1 MSVYARAAVRK
12 KNIVSRW
19 NLRHGNGGSVR
30 HAAANHT
37 QVGTLRLFGVNVTAM
52 HAALIAV
59 ALVLAVLVG
68 APVVANAA
76 DANAI
81 TGSNATVDV
90 NITGTVR
97 DENGS
102 KKEQTWENPTSIPD
116 LVPNSNLKVSL
127 NIDFN
132 KGQVD
137 KDHLNWTYSL
147 PFACAAVPKMDSKQ
161 VWDNGVYKGTMGVT
175 CGSDGKAVLSI
186 AFNKTWV
193 EQNTREFHV
202 GYVLDVTYGGS
213 TMPDGKQDTWEFPG
227 VSSSI
232 KVSWSE
238 PDIAGGKNCWYTSDA
253 GLGNGGMKCQVTL
266 TAEDD
271 ADNFQFEDSWGE
283 GLNVEKNFTI
293 NPSVDG
299 MTFTYDD
306 ANRKVTANA
315 SKLPKGTYTIDYTA
329 KVNSE
334 AQYNSGSGKYDNA
347 RNTATWKWGSN
358 GEHTSS
364 YYPYKI
370 PTGGGSG
377 SNDPYVWVN
386 KSASSSDN
394 KTIDWTVHLN
404 YNGDA
409 NQRANMGGYTFKD
422 ELQAGSDG
430 KPAQNYV
437 GTTVHVCNVSTGV
450 CADEPFALG
459 ENGQSFTY
467 TFPQD
472 AGKSEYTLTYTT
484 TPENGRTHLQNKAS
498 VTRPSDNSERGSG
511 SASYDI
517 PVADQNLLSKK
528 HTGKAKEVKGH
539 PGVYTVPWQIDFD
552 PKDNKNITNLNFYED
567 WITSDNDGNTLHMWY
582 SKDALDVHVKEYAGG
597 EGCTEDEDRC
607 WTDITGQYQVF
618 SRDGR
623 ELPSG
628 YTYPEDFFASGDTWG
643 DSWALHKG
651 SPSFKL
657 WRKGQDSQ
665 SITYDKKLRVTYNT
679 LFDGNPDR
687 YRNDAK
693 FSYKIGD
700 TEKGEIVSDKY
711 TYTDGNH
718 VGKTAMADYEG
729 GSDWS
734 NQAIWEST
742 DTIIKSLTGNGWT
755 QADAEAYVKK
765 NCPRGRW
772 RMHWRVW
779 GNGVKSWWMGEDLSG
794 IEDLSGVQ
802 TITMKDYLPTG
813 WQMAT
818 DQPVYGRFVG
828 EPNSSSGGRDYWET
842 FRLARN
848 EQDCTAWSKGDA
860 TAVCGTW
867 SMTEGERNTVTFTV
881 PNDNTLTLWT
891 TEDGDKLNK
900 PSSTVVKDGEVSK
913 IAKQY
918 RSIVV
923 FGFDT
928 YLTPE
933 AAAKTGYQLG
943 DADKVYTNRADILL
957 DGNKIVDTPA
967 SGTVKVTSSKSSLLN
982 KYAVDGYLDANNN
995 LQYKIDVNAG
1005 KEQYNFAGNA
1015 DSFQLMDKLSTPQVE
1030 FLRLDK
1036 ALIDDGSDDS
1046 ADVTSQ
1052 IRTAVTTDPE
1062 TKCQTVTFTVPKVVT
1077 RKNGEQLINPRI
1089 VLYYTVHA
1097 NGLPGSGMIISN
1109 TVHVVG
1115 SESVDSESNAH
1126 TWVQQSGSEMSA
1138 EGALVIQ
1145 KVDDDINNTT
1155 LYDTCMK
1162 DQNPNDS
1169 TAAAA
1174 CKVNP
1179 AGKPL
1184 EGARFEIKTVD
1195 IGKQPVG
1202 GKVFYTDDSAKFV
1215 TTGTDGK
1222 AYLDAQSQSGA
1233 DDNASH
1239 LYDLKVN
1246 TLYAAIEVTSPNGY
1260 QVDATPHFFYLASK
1274 TNQDALAR
1282 MKQFVNSN
1290 SITVNSSTTVVVRN
1304 STYTVQWSKAD
1315 LDKISTKDGT
1325 TSVAAGGY
1333 LADSAW
1339 TISWTDENGKHK
1351 RALADNGSG
1360 RNLYLAGEGES
1371 VRDEDAADGRMK
1383 ISGLKRGVMYT
1394 LAEATAPD
1402 GYKANDATYTFTIG
1416 DNGVEWK
1423 AKPTNGSEAS
1433 TDADKR
1439 KAGLYTTSDGETV
1452 IANTKICRQMPITGS
1467 SGGALRAI
1475 LLGLGIGVVGIMLL
1489 RSDGKERR
1497 ATAVHARR

>member
-1 MSVYARAAVRK
+1 MR
-12 KNIVSRW
+12 RW
-19 NLRHGNGGSVR
+19 DLRHGNDGAR
-30 HAAANHT
+30 HAAA
-37 QVGTLRLFGVNVTAM
+37 GRARSGALLGVNMTAV

-68 APVVANAA
+68 VPVVANAA

-81 TGSNATVDV
+81 TGGNAAVDV

-97 DENGS
+97 GENGE
-102 KKEQTWENPTSIPD
+102 KQEQTWENPTSIPD

-127 NIDFN
+127 SIDFN

-137 KDHLNWTYSL
+137 KDHLNWSYAL
-147 PFACAAVPKMDSKQ
+147 PFACAAVPNIGDNTKE
-161 VWDNGVYKGTMGVT
+161 VWDNGVYKGRMGVT
-175 CGSDGKAVLSI
+175 CGDDGKAVLNI

-202 GYVLDVTYGGS
+202 GYTLNVKYDSS
-213 TMPDGKQDTWEFPG
+213 TMPSGKRDTWEFPG
-227 VSSSI
+227 VSSNI
-232 KVSWSE
+232 EVSWSE
-238 PDIAGGKNCWYTSDA
+238 PDVAGGKNCWYTSDA
-253 GLGNGGMKCQVTL
+253 GLGDGGMKCQITL

-271 ADNFQFEDSWGE
+271 VTDFRFEDSWGE
-283 GLNVEKNFTI
+283 GLSVENNFTI
-293 NPSVDG
+293 SPSVDG
-299 MTFTYDD
+299 LSFAYDETG
-306 ANRKVTANA
+306 RKVSA
-315 SKLPKGTYTIDYTA
+315 SVDKLPKGTYTIEYTA
-329 KVNSE
+329 KVNDK

-347 RNTATWKWGSN
+347 RNTATWKWGSD

-377 SNDPYVWVN
+377 GNDPYVWVN

-404 YNGDA
+404 YNGDV
-409 NQRANMGGYTFKD
+409 NQRADMGGYMFKD

-430 KPAQNYV
+430 KPAQDYA
-437 GTTVHVCNVSTGV
+437 GTTVHVCNVTTGA
-450 CADEPFALG
+450 CTDEPFTAG
-459 ENGQSFTY
+459 ANGQSFTY

-472 AGKSEYTLTYTT
+472 AGKSEYTLTYQT
-484 TPENGRTHLQNKAS
+484 TPRDGKTRLQNKAS
-498 VTRPSDNSERGSG
+498 VTRPSDGSERGSG

-528 HTGKAKEVKGH
+528 NTGEAKQVEGH

-552 PKDNKNITNLNFYED
+552 PKGMTNITNLNFYED
-567 WITSDNDGNTLHMWY
+567 WTTSDTDGNTLHMWY
-582 SKDALDVHVKEYAGG
+582 SKDALGVRVKEYTGG
-597 EGCTEDEDRC
+597 EGCTEDQASC
-607 WTDITGQYQVF
+607 WTDVTGQYQVF

-628 YTYPEDFFASGDTWG
+628 YTYPEDYFASGDTWG

-665 SITYDKKLRVTYNT
+665 SFTYDKKLRITYNT

-693 FSYKIGD
+693 FSYRIGD
-700 TEKGEIVSDKY
+700 TEKGEIVSAKY
-711 TYTDGNH
+711 THTDGNH
-718 VGKTAMADYEG
+718 VGKTAMADKEG

-742 DTIIKSLTGNGWT
+742 DTIVRSLTDYGWT

-779 GNGVKSWWMGEDLSG
+779 GNGVKSWWMGEGLSG
-794 IEDLSGVQ
+794 IANLENVG

-828 EPNSSSGGRDYWET
+828 EPNESSGGEDYWET
-842 FRLARN
+842 FRLAQN
-848 EQDCTAWSKGDA
+848 KQDCERWSKGDV

-867 SMTEGERNTVTFTV
+867 SMTEGERNTATFAV
-881 PNDNTLTLWT
+881 PNDNTLTLWDT
-891 TEDGDKLNK
+891 AEGDSLNR
-900 PSSTVVKDGEVSK
+900 PYSTVVKDGKVSK
-913 IAKQY
+913 VSKQY
-918 RSIVV
+918 KSIVV

-957 DGNKIVDTPA
+957 DGKKIVDTPA

-982 KYAVDGYLDANNN
+982 KYAVNGWLDSNNN

-1005 KEQYNFAGNA
+1005 NKQYNFAGNA
-1015 DSFQLMDKLSTPQVE
+1015 DSFQLVDKLSTPQVE

-1036 ALIDDGSDDS
+1036 ARIDDGGDDS
-1046 ADVTSQ
+1046 SDVTGQ
-1052 IRTAVTTDPE
+1052 IRTAVATDPE

-1077 RKNGEQLINPRI
+1077 RKNGEQLTNPRI

-1097 NGLPGSGMIISN
+1097 NGLPGSGMVISN
-1109 TVHVVG
+1109 TVHAVG
-1115 SESVDSESNAH
+1115 SESVDSESKAN
-1126 TWVQQSGSEMSA
+1126 TWVQQSGSEISA
-1138 EGALVIQ
+1138 EGALTIQ
-1145 KVDDDINNTT
+1145 KVDDDINDTT

-1162 DQNPNDS
+1162 DQDPNNS
-1169 TAAAA
+1169 TAVAA

-1184 EGARFEIKTVD
+1184 EGARFEIRTVD
-1195 IGKQPVG
+1195 IDKPVVD
-1202 GKVFYTDDSAKFV
+1202 GKVSYTGDAARYV

-1222 AYLDAQSQSGA
+1222 AYLDAQSQSDA
-1233 DDNASH
+1233 NDNASH

-1246 TLYAAIEVTSPNGY
+1246 TLYAAIEVKSPTGY

-1274 TNQDALAR
+1274 TNQYALNR

-1315 LDKISTKDGT
+1315 LNKIRTENGKTGVTD
-1325 TSVAAGGY
+1325 GGY

-1339 TISWTDENGKHK
+1339 TISWTDDSGSHK

-1383 ISGLKRGVMYT
+1383 ISGLKRDVTYT

-1416 DNGVEWK
+1416 DDGVVWE
-1423 AKPTNGSEAS
+1423 AKPMNGGEAS

-1439 KAGLYTTSDGETV
+1439 KAGLYTTADGETV
-1452 IANTKICRQMPITGS
+1452 IANTKILRRMPVSGS

-1475 LLGLGIGVVGIMLL
+1475 LLGLGIGVVGVMLL

-1497 ATAVHARR
+1497 AKAVHAWR